1 MRTEKP
7 HYLHTAI
14 NVIIEKDLWSDSEGQ
29 DEAAHVSGAQVHDYY
44 NTV

>member
-7 HYLHTAI
+7 HNLHTAI
-14 NVIIEKDLWSDSEGQ
+14 CYYEKDLWSDSEGQ
-29 DEAAHVSGAQVHDYY
+29 DEAAHVSDAQVHVYY